1 MKGQKE
7 RMGIKMR
14 KKQIAAFMAA
24 GALLAQTV
32 LLGAC
37 ADAGTAET
45 AGSTAAQTMQQE
57 EDGVQTAEETA
68 QPETTQAPLEEVS
81 SETGETGRQQE
92 DQDGVNGFSF
102 RLTQALLEEK
112 EAGENLVAS
121 PYSVWLPL
129 AALSNAAEDEANEA
143 LFKALG
149 EAGISCGELNDT
161 AAALQNALLGKDLA
175 ADAEANGGTYESP
188 VKIANALFIGEGVQ
202 PKEEFRTAFEN
213 SYDGKLFSV
222 DFSDPS
228 AIEEVNGWAAEQTDG
243 KITELVESFD
253 PATVAAIANALY
265 FSDSWATPFPAQNT
279 QAGTFNGAV
288 FEEEAQLMHQKFTQA
303 TYYEDETMQAVLLP
317 TMSGGQMIIL
327 LPVQGTAPEE
337 LLAGMD
343 AQKLEEIMAADFAT
357 VELTLPRFDLAS
369 SVFSVKEAMEALGRI
384 QIFNTESDR
393 CAYLDLGDAEARIT
407 AQGQDVGSACEN
419 LEVTFQGD
427 VRRIAFPTRNL
438 MDVLGHF
445 TSAQVQM
452 IMTGAEGPC
461 GIRGTEDPDYT
472 VIIMPM
478 KISETTYYSEEDV

>member
-1 MKGQKE
+1 MDE
-7 RMGIKMR
+7 RTKRKDGNKMR

-57 EDGVQTAEETA
+57 EDSVQTAEETA

-202 PKEEFRTAFEN
+202 PKEEFQTAFEN

-228 AIEEVNGWAAEQTDG
+228 AIEEVNGWAAEQTGG

-265 FSDSWATPFPAQNT
+265 FSDSWATPFPTQNT

-369 SVFSVKEAMEALGRI
+369 PVFSVKEAMEALGI
-384 QIFNTESDR
+384 TLTDGMDPHLTGLVEGEALYISD
-393 CAYLDLGDAEARIT
+393 AVQKATVEVDENGLT
-407 AQGQDVGSACEN
+407 ASAAT
-419 LEVTFQGD
+419 V
-427 VRRIAFPTRNL
+427 
-438 MDVLGHF
+438 M
-445 TSAQVQM
+445 
-452 IMTGAEGPC
+452 
-461 GIRGTEDPDYT
+461 GIERMS
-472 VIIMPM
+472 MPM
-478 KISETTYYSEEDV
+478 ETQPVEMICDRPFAFVLTADGREAGQQVLFTGVVNQLSQAVECK

>member
-1 MKGQKE
+1 MDE
-7 RMGIKMR
+7 RTKRKDGNKMR

-57 EDGVQTAEETA
+57 EDSVQTAEETA

-202 PKEEFRTAFEN
+202 PKEEFQTAFEN

-228 AIEEVNGWAAEQTDG
+228 AIEEVNGWAAEQTGG

-265 FSDSWATPFPAQNT
+265 FSDSWATPFPTQNT

-369 SVFSVKEAMEALGRI
+369 PVFSVKEAMEALGI
-384 QIFNTESDR
+384 TLTDGMDPHLTGLVEGEALYISD
-393 CAYLDLGDAEARIT
+393 AVQKAAIEVDENGLT
-407 AQGQDVGSACEN
+407 ASAAT
-419 LEVTFQGD
+419 V
-427 VRRIAFPTRNL
+427 
-438 MDVLGHF
+438 M
-445 TSAQVQM
+445 
-452 IMTGAEGPC
+452 
-461 GIRGTEDPDYT
+461 GIERMS
-472 VIIMPM
+472 MPM
-478 KISETTYYSEEDV
+478 ETQPVEMICDRPFAFVLTADGREAGQQVLFTGVVNQLSQAVECK

>member
-1 MKGQKE
+1 MDE
-7 RMGIKMR
+7 RTKRKDGNKMR

-57 EDGVQTAEETA
+57 EDSVQTAEETA

-202 PKEEFRTAFEN
+202 PKEEFQTAFEN

-265 FSDSWATPFPAQNT
+265 FSDSWATPFPTQNT

-288 FEEEAQLMHQKFTQA
+288 FEEEAQLMYQKFTQA

-369 SVFSVKEAMEALGRI
+369 PVFSVKEAMEALGI
-384 QIFNTESDR
+384 TLTDGMDPHLTGLVEGEALYISD
-393 CAYLDLGDAEARIT
+393 AVQKATVEVDENGLT
-407 AQGQDVGSACEN
+407 ASAAT
-419 LEVTFQGD
+419 V
-427 VRRIAFPTRNL
+427 
-438 MDVLGHF
+438 M
-445 TSAQVQM
+445 
-452 IMTGAEGPC
+452 
-461 GIRGTEDPDYT
+461 GIERMS
-472 VIIMPM
+472 MPM
-478 KISETTYYSEEDV
+478 ETQPVEMICDRPFAFVLTADGREAGQQVLFTGVVNQLSQAVECK

>member
-1 MKGQKE
+1 MDE
-7 RMGIKMR
+7 RTKRKDGNKMR

-129 AALSNAAEDEANEA
+129 AVLSNAAEDEANEA

-202 PKEEFRTAFEN
+202 PKEEFQTAFEN

-228 AIEEVNGWAAEQTDG
+228 AIEEVNGWAAEQTGG

-265 FSDSWATPFPAQNT
+265 FSDSWATPFPTQNT

-369 SVFSVKEAMEALGRI
+369 PVFSVKEAMEALGI
-384 QIFNTESDR
+384 TLTDGMDPHLTGLVEGEALYISD
-393 CAYLDLGDAEARIT
+393 AVQKATVEVDENGLT
-407 AQGQDVGSACEN
+407 ASAAT
-419 LEVTFQGD
+419 V
-427 VRRIAFPTRNL
+427 
-438 MDVLGHF
+438 M
-445 TSAQVQM
+445 
-452 IMTGAEGPC
+452 
-461 GIRGTEDPDYT
+461 GIERMS
-472 VIIMPM
+472 MPM
-478 KISETTYYSEEDV
+478 ETQPVEMICDRPFAFVLTADGREAGQQVLFTGVVNQLSQAVECK

>member
-45 AGSTAAQTMQQE
+45 AGSTAAQTMQQK
-57 EDGVQTAEETA
+57 EDSVQTAEETA

-202 PKEEFRTAFEN
+202 PKEEFQTAFEN

-265 FSDSWATPFPAQNT
+265 FSDSWATPFPTQNT

-327 LPVQGTAPEE
+327 LPVEGTAPEE

-369 SVFSVKEAMEALGRI
+369 PVFSVKEAMEALGI
-384 QIFNTESDR
+384 TLTDGMDPHLTGLVEGEALYISD
-393 CAYLDLGDAEARIT
+393 AVQKATVEVDENGLT
-407 AQGQDVGSACEN
+407 ASAAT
-419 LEVTFQGD
+419 V
-427 VRRIAFPTRNL
+427 
-438 MDVLGHF
+438 M
-445 TSAQVQM
+445 
-452 IMTGAEGPC
+452 
-461 GIRGTEDPDYT
+461 GIERMS
-472 VIIMPM
+472 MPM
-478 KISETTYYSEEDV
+478 ETQPVEMICDRPFAFVLTADGREAGQQVLFTGVVNQLSQAVECK